1 MPKAPD
7 VPKGLN
13 VAEFGFK
20 VMRWGTGDEA
30 ARERRGTLTR
40 NELVDLDVTVQMARE
55 WRDFYRNEI
64 IRNPKNPSARGRIDL
79 MQRAIEL
86 LEATDA

>member
-1 MPKAPD
+1 
-7 VPKGLN
+7 
-13 VAEFGFK
+13 
-20 VMRWGTGDEA
+20 MRWGTGDEA
-30 ARERRGTLTR
+30 ARERRETLTR
-40 NELVDLDVTVQMARE
+40 NELVHLNVTVQMARE

-64 IRNPKNPSARGRIDL
+64 IRNPKNPSARGRIEL